1 MIYFVHMN
9 QQILRKLLDK
19 IHQKDKTISEINILF
34 FKKQIIYI
42 KIMTVKIKKKKK
54 KLELILNQ

>member
-34 FKKQIIYI
+34 FNKQIIYI
-42 KIMTVKIKKKKK
+42 KIMTVNI
-54 KLELILNQ
+54 